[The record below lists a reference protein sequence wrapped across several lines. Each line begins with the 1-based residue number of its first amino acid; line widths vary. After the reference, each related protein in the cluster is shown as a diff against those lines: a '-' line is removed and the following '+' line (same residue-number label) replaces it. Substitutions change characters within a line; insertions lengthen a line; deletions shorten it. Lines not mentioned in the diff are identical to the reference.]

1 MRSINILMV
10 LAMAVAWAPPAHAVD
25 PALTFSFSDLSGDF
39 DAGGTLFTAV
49 DGDDTD
55 GDVTRLDPFGDAIF
69 DGVLATSQFFSLE
82 MSVFPM
88 GLEDPTQILASAG
101 TLVVTD
107 LDGDTLSGS
116 VSGVWLNTLGS
127 ADFVGTI
134 QGLVITT
141 DDNEFNG
148 TGGTFC
154 SLDGLAGV
162 FDGDIMTLTFGTW
175 FTDAGGT
182 FQDFSDASTLAVG
195 AIVPEPATLWL
206 LALGTLAISTGR
218 QRPARG

>member
-10 LAMAVAWAPPAHAVD
+10 LAIAVAWAAPARAID
-25 PALTFSFSDLSGDF
+25 PALTFSFSDLDGDF
-39 DAGGTLFTAV
+39 DAGGMLFTAV
-49 DGDDTD
+49 DDDDTD

-82 MSVFPM
+82 MNVFPM
-88 GLEDPTQILASAG
+88 GLEDPAQIVASAG

-116 VSGVWLNTLGS
+116 VSGIWLNNLGS
-127 ADFVGTI
+127 ADFVGNI
-134 QGLVITT
+134 QGLVISS
-141 DDNEFNG
+141 DDQEFNG
-148 TGGTFC
+148 TGGTFF
-154 SLDGLAGV
+154 SLDGLSGM
-162 FDGDIMTLTFGTW
+162 FDGSIMTLAFGNW

-195 AIVPEPATLWL
+195 AIVPEPGTLCL
-206 LALGTLAISTGR
+206 LALGTLAISTRRRRLAGV
-218 QRPARG
+218 